1 MQSLAKS
8 YFPLTAYL
16 ADHPIFGAIWNM
28 IHDEFERSEKLLIE
42 TTGEDQLLPDNKT
55 TLDSIN
61 LRETIVLPLLTI
73 QQYALM
79 ELKEIKDGDGEMA
92 SLYKKLV
99 TRTMPGIIN
108 AARNSA

>member
-16 ADHPIFGAIWNM
+16 SEHPRYGMIWKM
-28 IHDEFERSEKLLIE
+28 IYNEFERSQKLLIE
-42 TTGEDQLLPDNKT
+42 ATGEGQLMSDNKT
-55 TLDSIN
+55 IFESIN
-61 LRETIVLPLLTI
+61 VREHIVLPLLTI

-79 ELKEIKDGDGEMA
+79 KLKEIKEDDPMA
-92 SLYKKLV
+92 GLYRKLI